1 MKILLVEDDLEI
13 SKLLAEFLQ
22 ENGYEVFCQYDGLH
36 VLDCLREN
44 NIDLILLDIM
54 LPYRNGDTVLTA
66 VRECSTVP
74 IIIISAKG
82 TTQNK
87 IDLLRLGA
95 DDYITKPFDMEEVL
109 ARIESNLRRV
119 QFQKDTP
126 TYLRHGDLILD
137 LNDNTAF
144 LQGSELTLTAKEF
157 AILELLN
164 KMDTAVT
171 DFFNKMS
178 DVLERQLGDDEVYAA
193 VIAPEIELTIT
204 PLANVRSYLPC
215 FDEADSCY
223 SISEDVP
230 LALCYDPRQ
239 VITLAGKRYLSGAVV
254 FVRYDTNGSFV
265 ALTTSDLYLI
275 QCYLAENS
283 VPLMAGRE
291 KMVCIC
297 ID

>member
-44 NIDLILLDIM
+44 KIDLILLDIM

-74 IIIISAKG
+74 IIVISAKG

-87 IDLLRLGA
+87 VDLLRLGA

-119 QFQKDTP
+119 QFQKDNP
-126 TYLRHGDLILD
+126 THLRHGDLVLD

-144 LQGSELTLTAKEF
+144 LQGSELTLTASTLYF
-157 AILELLN
+157 ANIAN
-164 KMDTAVT
+164 GTAPT
-171 DFFNKMS
+171 DCIAAIYPIYGAICFHRFFV
-178 DVLERQLGDDEVYAA
+178 DIHFIFWRLFG
-193 VIAPEIELTIT
+193 I
-204 PLANVRSYLPC
+204 
-215 FDEADSCY
+215 
-223 SISEDVP
+223 
-230 LALCYDPRQ
+230 
-239 VITLAGKRYLSGAVV
+239 
-254 FVRYDTNGSFV
+254 
-265 ALTTSDLYLI
+265 
-275 QCYLAENS
+275 
-283 VPLMAGRE
+283 
-291 KMVCIC
+291 
-297 ID
+297 

>member
-74 IIIISAKG
+74 IIVISAKG

-87 IDLLRLGA
+87 VDLLRLGA

-119 QFQKDTP
+119 QFQKDNP
-126 TYLRHGDLILD
+126 THLRHGDLVLD

-144 LQGSELTLTAKEF
+144 F
-157 AILELLN
+157 ARQRI
-164 KMDTAVT
+164 
-171 DFFNKMS
+171 DF
-178 DVLERQLGDDEVYAA
+178 D
-193 VIAPEIELTIT
+193 
-204 PLANVRSYLPC
+204 
-215 FDEADSCY
+215 
-223 SISEDVP
+223 
-230 LALCYDPRQ
+230 
-239 VITLAGKRYLSGAVV
+239 GKRICN
-254 FVRYDTNGSFV
+254 FRV
-265 ALTTSDLYLI
+265 ADEI
-275 QCYLAENS
+275 
-283 VPLMAGRE
+283 PG
-291 KMVCIC
+291 
-297 ID
+297 